1 MFNGLFQRSDGL
13 FCVRFR
19 PSTGRLNGT
28 DTPYKGGRTVV
39 PFSQRSVLKRSVLK
53 MKRIASLGRIPK
65 R

>member
-39 PFSQRSVLKRSVLK
+39 PFSQRSVLKTVCFENEEN
-53 MKRIASLGRIPK
+53 RIS
-65 R
+65 